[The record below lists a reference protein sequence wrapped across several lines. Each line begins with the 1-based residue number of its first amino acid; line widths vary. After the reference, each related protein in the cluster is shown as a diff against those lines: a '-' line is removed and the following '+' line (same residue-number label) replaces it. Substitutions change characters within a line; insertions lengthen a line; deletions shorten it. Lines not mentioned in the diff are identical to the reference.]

1 MSVSISTYLRNVFYA
16 DALISGAA
24 GLLMIL
30 GAPLLAPV
38 LGLPETLLLGA
49 GIILVPFVAMLI
61 VVARRETVSR
71 LVLIDIIAINAVWVA
86 ASFGLLF
93 SGLVAPTA
101 LGVAFVAVQAVAV
114 ALFAQA
120 QFVGIRRAAA

>member
-38 LGLPETLLLGA
+38 LGLPEALLLGA

-120 QFVGIRRAAA
+120 QFVGMRRAAA